1 MQRLAQGVAVGV
13 RGCME
18 VLSECEAN
26 YDHTGSM
33 WVTSIFLGVFAL
45 LLLGDCYLTW
55 RALNGA
61 LLRDTDAIKG
71 AQRQL
76 QAINQEIEQKRNERT
91 QLNEQLEK
99 ALRRTS
105 GGSRKNSW
113 V

>member
-1 MQRLAQGVAVGV
+1 MAVGV

-26 YDHTGSM
+26 YDHTGAM

-61 LLRDTDAIKG
+61 LLRDTDAIKR
-71 AQRQL
+71 AQTEL
-76 QAINQEIEQKRNERT
+76 QSIKAKIEQKREEKA
-91 QLNEQLEK
+91 QLDSELEN
-99 ALRRTS
+99 ALRRTFGRSRSS
-105 GGSRKNSW
+105 GY

>member
-1 MQRLAQGVAVGV
+1 MAVGV

-26 YDHTGSM
+26 YDHTGAM

-61 LLRDTDAIKG
+61 LLRDTDAIKR
-71 AQRQL
+71 AQEEL
-76 QAINQEIEQKRNERT
+76 QSIKAKIEQKREEKA
-91 QLNEQLEK
+91 QLDAELEN
-99 ALRRTS
+99 ALRRTFGRSRSS
-105 GGSRKNSW
+105 GH